1 MAEAARGGKSRIVG
15 SEEKSDVKL
24 VNMKGIFYKLCRLWR
39 IPERKGYSYGEVKRS
54 QKGIS
59 LCSQSVIRDF
69 GPGEAIQRSFDG
81 TYDIRPT
88 GPNQTRSPKKLDAK
102 ESKPDGHQRSRYD
115 PLNKHDT
122 NIESP

>member
-1 MAEAARGGKSRIVG
+1 MADAARGGKSRIVG
-15 SEEKSDVKL
+15 SEEESDVKF
-24 VNMKGIFYKLCRLWR
+24 VNMKARYELCRLWR
-39 IPERKGYSYGEVKRS
+39 IPERKGCSYGKVKKS
-54 QKGIS
+54 QNGIW

-69 GPGEAIQRSFDG
+69 GPGEAIQCSFDG
-81 TYDIRPT
+81 TYDIRLT

>member
-15 SEEKSDVKL
+15 SEEESGVKF
-24 VNMKGIFYKLCRLWR
+24 VNMKGAFYKLCRLWR
-39 IPERKGYSYGEVKRS
+39 VSERNGFSCGKIKRY
-54 QKGIS
+54 QKRIWF
-59 LCSQSVIRDF
+59 CIQSVIRDF
-69 GPGEAIQRSFDG
+69 GPGEAIQRSFHG

-102 ESKPDGHQRSRYD
+102 ESEPDGHQRSRYD